1 MRSRQRKTRKTRR
14 TRRGG
19 DLSAFG
25 YGTKSFEKNRQN
37 CREYFDNYSI
47 NSIKFNGNDY
57 TYNDCSNTTPNS
69 IVYKARFPGKERS
82 GKSFSQAKE
91 GEIAPAVSVEAP
103 IMTLE
108 KNKIV
113 YKN

>member
-1 MRSRQRKTRKTRR
+1 MKSRQRKTRRNRR
-14 TRRGG
+14 SRRGG
-19 DLSAFG
+19 DFSAFG

-37 CREYFDNYSI
+37 CREYFDNYNI
-47 NSIKFNGNDY
+47 NSIKFNGVDY
-57 TYNDCSNTTPNS
+57 TYNDCSDTTPNS
-69 IVYKARFPGKERS
+69 IIYKARFPGKERF
-82 GKSFSQAKE
+82 GKGISQAKE
-91 GEIAPAVSVEAP
+91 GEIARAVSVEAP